1 MVLTRNSGLVKIW
14 ARKVRSGEKT
24 LEEVPKLYN
33 LHEAVKEYV
42 NANTDK
48 ESETE

>member
-14 ARKVRSGEKT
+14 AQKVRSGEKT

-33 LHEAVKEYV
+33 LRDVVTEITEEE
-42 NANTDK
+42 NATKD
-48 ESETE
+48 ET